1 MVVCGR
7 HCSIKAISKNA
18 YGKKGDRKDREV
30 EEKPKVNEKKVDS
43 LFVGIEDKGIKK
55 KRSQEMS
62 VSLRRNSRSSSRSG
76 DVKHQFGGNELSS
89 HDTLEAKTEN
99 KKENVVKKKKQGA
112 ASFLKRM
119 QQNSPCEVMEDDD
132 DEEEDDNDNDNDED
146 NSGDDSK
153 DSKVEEGFTKF
164 GG

>member
-7 HCSIKAISKNA
+7 HSSIKAISKNA

-43 LFVGIEDKGIKK
+43 SFVGIEDKGIKK
-55 KRSQEMS
+55 KRSQERS

-112 ASFLKRM
+112 RATIAKI
-119 QQNSPCEVMEDDD
+119 V
-132 DEEEDDNDNDNDED
+132 
-146 NSGDDSK
+146 K
-153 DSKVEEGFTKF
+153 
-164 GG
+164 